1 MNAVRWLSDA
11 IRVYMSTCRHT
22 IKCMCIFKILGS
34 LSNQHIIHT
43 YVLIEMIDL
52 VVQCIATSVYT
63 YYIMTLFVYIVRT
76 SSSVG
81 ATPKGYGSCSTSP
94 SLITE
99 LDNDLMAYKFTHS
112 HIYGL
117 QSVQY
122 NYYITCKSYIATV
135 KYNWPKIVAM
145 IT

>member
-1 MNAVRWLSDA
+1 MYNYIS
-11 IRVYMSTCRHT
+11 
-22 IKCMCIFKILGS
+22 
-34 LSNQHIIHT
+34 IH
-43 YVLIEMIDL
+43 L
-52 VVQCIATSVYT
+52 VHHDI
-63 YYIMTLFVYIVRT
+63 LFVCIVRT

-112 HIYGL
+112 HINGL

-122 NYYITCKSYIATV
+122 IISHAKVMSNYIYYSYSEI
-135 KYNWPKIVAM
+135 
-145 IT
+145 

>member
-1 MNAVRWLSDA
+1 
-11 IRVYMSTCRHT
+11 
-22 IKCMCIFKILGS
+22 
-34 LSNQHIIHT
+34 
-43 YVLIEMIDL
+43 MIDL

-122 NYYITCKSYIATV
+122 IISHTKVMPNCIYYSYSEI
-135 KYNWPKIVAM
+135 
-145 IT
+145 